1 MTLERPALIVF
12 GGKPQ
17 TVIGADL
24 KPGDQAP
31 SFTAVGQ
38 DWSTVDA
45 LAQSAGKVRV
55 LAAMPSLETSVCD
68 RETRRF
74 NEEASALGEDVEI
87 FVISRDT
94 PLTQK
99 RWCGAAG
106 VERVTTL
113 SDHALGEFGPAYGA
127 LMKETNLL
135 RRAVF
140 VVDAGGSADLR
151 RLHARERPG
160 TGLRRGAGR
169 RSCRPLTTKR
179 DPTGSTK
186 VAARRC
192 NVGRQPTLSSMRVFA
207 TGP

>member
-1 MTLERPALIVF
+1 M
-12 GGKPQ
+12 
-17 TVIGADL
+17 IGADL

-31 SFTAVGQ
+31 AFHAIGQ

-45 LAQSAGKVRV
+45 LAQSAGKVRL
-55 LAAMPSLETSVCD
+55 LAVMPSLETSVCD

-140 VVDAGGSADLR
+140 VVDGG
-151 RLHARERPG
+151 G
-160 TGLRRGAGR
+160 T
-169 RSCRPLTTKR
+169 LTYAAYMPENGQEPDYDEVLAAVR
-179 DPTGSTK
+179 
-186 VAARRC
+186 AAR
-192 NVGRQPTLSSMRVFA
+192 
-207 TGP
+207 

>member
-1 MTLERPALIVF
+1 MTLERPAWIVF

-24 KPGDQAP
+24 KAGQQAP
-31 SFTAVGQ
+31 TFRTTGQ
-38 DWSTVDA
+38 DWSTIDA

-74 NEEASALGEDVEI
+74 NEEASGLGEQVEV
-87 FVISRDT
+87 FVISGDT

-113 SDHALGEFGPAYGA
+113 SDHALGEFGPAYGT

-135 RRAVF
+135 RRADF
-140 VVDAGGSADLR
+140 VVNRSGKLTYVAYMA
-151 RLHARERPG
+151 EN
-160 TGLRRGAGR
+160 GLE
-169 RSCRPLTTKR
+169 PDYEEVL
-179 DPTGSTK
+179 
-186 VAARRC
+186 AAVRAA
-192 NVGRQPTLSSMRVFA
+192 L
-207 TGP
+207 

>member
-1 MTLERPALIVF
+1 MSLERPALIVF

-24 KPGDQAP
+24 IVGDQAP
-31 SFTAVGQ
+31 SFRAIGQ
-38 DWSTVDA
+38 DWSTIDA
-45 LAQSAGKVRV
+45 LAQSAGKVRL

-74 NEEASALGEDVEI
+74 NEEASGLGDDVEI

-113 SDHALGEFGPAYGA
+113 SDHALGEFGPAYGT

-140 VVDAGGSADLR
+140 VVDRGGKLTYVAYMAENGQEPDYDEVL
-151 RLHARERPG
+151 
-160 TGLRRGAGR
+160 GA
-169 RSCRPLTTKR
+169 
-179 DPTGSTK
+179 
-186 VAARRC
+186 VQAA
-192 NVGRQPTLSSMRVFA
+192 L
-207 TGP
+207 